1 MPRSIPNLSIY
12 VDKKNKTMTQIL
24 TPTQPTVQEE
34 RITHEIKLVL
44 VNGRVTLNGKTFNE
58 LNPFEV
64 IIFNTLIIQEREQ
77 INELLDL

>member
-1 MPRSIPNLSIY
+1 
-12 VDKKNKTMTQIL
+12 MTQLIA
-24 TPTQPTVQEE
+24 PTEPTVQQE

>member
-1 MPRSIPNLSIY
+1 MNEL
-12 VDKKNKTMTQIL
+12 L
-24 TPTQPTVQEE
+24 TPTHPTVQEE

-77 INELLDL
+77 INELLNI

>member
-1 MPRSIPNLSIY
+1 MKMNEL
-12 VDKKNKTMTQIL
+12 L

-77 INELLDL
+77 INELLNI

>member
-1 MPRSIPNLSIY
+1 MKMNEL
-12 VDKKNKTMTQIL
+12 L
-24 TPTQPTVQEE
+24 TPTEPTVQQE

-77 INELLDL
+77 INELLNI

>member
-1 MPRSIPNLSIY
+1 MNEL
-12 VDKKNKTMTQIL
+12 L

>member
-1 MPRSIPNLSIY
+1 
-12 VDKKNKTMTQIL
+12 MTQLL
-24 TPTQPTVQEE
+24 TPTEPTVQQE
-34 RITHEIKLVL
+34 RLTHEIKLVL

-77 INELLDL
+77 INELLNI

>member
-1 MPRSIPNLSIY
+1 
-12 VDKKNKTMTQIL
+12 MTQLIA
-24 TPTQPTVQEE
+24 PTQPTVQEE

-77 INELLDL
+77 INELLNI

>member
-1 MPRSIPNLSIY
+1 MKMSEL
-12 VDKKNKTMTQIL
+12 L

-77 INELLDL
+77 INELLNI

>member
-1 MPRSIPNLSIY
+1 
-12 VDKKNKTMTQIL
+12 MTQIL

-34 RITHEIKLVL
+34 RITYEIKLVL

-58 LNPFEV
+58 LNAFEV

-77 INELLDL
+77 INELLNI

>member
-1 MPRSIPNLSIY
+1 
-12 VDKKNKTMTQIL
+12 MTQIL
-24 TPTQPTVQEE
+24 TPTEPTVQEE

>member
-1 MPRSIPNLSIY
+1 
-12 VDKKNKTMTQIL
+12 MTQIL

>member
-1 MPRSIPNLSIY
+1 
-12 VDKKNKTMTQIL
+12 MTQIL
-24 TPTQPTVQEE
+24 TPTEPTIQEE

>member
-1 MPRSIPNLSIY
+1 MNDL
-12 VDKKNKTMTQIL
+12 L
-24 TPTQPTVQEE
+24 TPTEPTVQQE

>member
-1 MPRSIPNLSIY
+1 
-12 VDKKNKTMTQIL
+12 MTQIL

-34 RITHEIKLVL
+34 RISHEIKLVL

-77 INELLDL
+77 INEILNI

>member
-1 MPRSIPNLSIY
+1 MKMNEL
-12 VDKKNKTMTQIL
+12 L
-24 TPTQPTVQEE
+24 TPTEPTVQQE
-34 RITHEIKLVL
+34 RLTHEIKLVL

-77 INELLDL
+77 INELLNI

>member
-1 MPRSIPNLSIY
+1 MNEL
-12 VDKKNKTMTQIL
+12 L
-24 TPTQPTVQEE
+24 APTQPTVQEE

-77 INELLDL
+77 INELLNI

>member
-1 MPRSIPNLSIY
+1 MKMNDL
-12 VDKKNKTMTQIL
+12 L
-24 TPTQPTVQEE
+24 TPTEPTVQEE

-77 INELLDL
+77 INELLNI

>member
-1 MPRSIPNLSIY
+1 
-12 VDKKNKTMTQIL
+12 MTQIL

-77 INELLDL
+77 INELLNI